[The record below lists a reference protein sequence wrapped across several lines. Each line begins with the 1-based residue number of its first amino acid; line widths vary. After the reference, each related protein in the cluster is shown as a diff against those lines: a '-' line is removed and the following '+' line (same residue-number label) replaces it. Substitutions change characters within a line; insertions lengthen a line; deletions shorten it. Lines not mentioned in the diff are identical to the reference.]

1 MFYLCSN
8 FVEMPSVNWREVA
21 DNWFGNCCCSFGG
34 ISERLVASYAN
45 SYTCAKGVCLVSSTN
60 ITLCKDDLVG
70 NEFPDVNGECQRH
83 EKESDVN
90 GECGPNESELNPGS
104 NLACSEIPKSEIK
117 DKYVDAD
124 FKGAVTKEETNS
136 EGVPHRCLESDCS
149 VRLTSVQ
156 GCCDNMGS
164 HSEDDDGEGC
174 RHHLSETFP
183 EENKEILKNH
193 KSLLNGFL
201 ENIFM
206 VRSSNLSVDVEWI
219 EFFCPQCSSLLGAYP
234 CDNGGGLI
242 DGGVRL
248 FKCNVATSLPVGG
261 KRDVFRLAFSDL

>member
-104 NLACSEIPKSEIK
+104 NLACSEIPKSESR

-124 FKGAVTKEETNS
+124 LKGAVTKEETNS
-136 EGVPHRCLESDCS
+136 KGVPHRCLESDCS

-156 GCCDNMGS
+156 GCCDNMGG

-219 EFFCPQCSSLLGAYP
+219 EFLCPQCSSLLGAYP

-248 FKCNVATSLPVGG
+248 FKCNVATSLPIGG
-261 KRDVFRLAFSDL
+261 KRDVFRLARSDL